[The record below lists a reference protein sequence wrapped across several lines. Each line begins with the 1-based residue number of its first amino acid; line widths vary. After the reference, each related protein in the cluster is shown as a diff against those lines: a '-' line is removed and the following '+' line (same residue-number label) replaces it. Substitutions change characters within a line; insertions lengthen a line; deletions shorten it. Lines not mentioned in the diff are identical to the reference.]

1 MVLEIGLAVLFTFC
15 GGTLM
20 KIVARLL
27 LIAIILSTCFTLASC
42 SVDFNINRLSFNT
55 KFRVSISDMDD
66 FSDLNFEIGVQS
78 FMYVKPFA
86 TKVNDDTY
94 KDIEITYNSENLV
107 CEYAYNTRKEVVFK
121 IYCHELTEGD
131 TLSITYKGKTVN
143 TTYTVSDYDF
153 EAHGYIIP
161 TSVDDLAIYPEFMD
175 MLLSLKYYE
184 YTDPYVGLWDKE
196 GVNPPTTPEEYE
208 KSVKYNDSYNYKYYL
223 YPYQRSDSGYI
234 DTGYTAYLKDSMYYP
249 EKFDAV
255 LEDPR
260 PTLDVYL
267 KFLKETDLSVGS
279 GKEEMYFFS
288 INYLVLDP
296 EGTDPEYSLYD
307 LRFSAKNKRYHNGFT
322 VEYGGKTYPSLIGIM
337 FEKHPEIF
345 FEYQLGDTT
354 VYVLCHS
361 SNGARAYFED
371 DTYFYW
377 LSAAYAND

>member
-1 MVLEIGLAVLFTFC
+1 
-15 GGTLM
+15 M

-27 LIAIILSTCFTLASC
+27 LMAIILSMCFTLTSC
-42 SVDFNINRLSFNT
+42 SVDFNINQLGFNT
-55 KFRVSISDMDD
+55 KFAVSVSDMDD

-78 FMYVKPFA
+78 YMYVKPFA

-107 CEYAYNTRKEVVFK
+107 CEYAYNTRKEIVFK
-121 IYCHELTEGD
+121 LYCHELTESD

-175 MLLSLKYYE
+175 MLLSLNYYE

-196 GVNPPTTPEEYE
+196 GGNPPTTPEEYE
-208 KSVKYNDSYNYKYYL
+208 KSVKYSSNSNSYNYKYYL

-255 LEDPR
+255 LEDPL
-260 PTLDVYL
+260 PNLAVYL
-267 KFLKETDLSVGS
+267 DFLKETDLSVGS
-279 GKEEMYFFS
+279 GKEEMYFFVICYS
-288 INYLVLDP
+288 VLDP
-296 EGTDPEYSLYD
+296 EDSLYD
-307 LRFSAKNKRYHNGFT
+307 LRFSAKNKKYHKGFT
-322 VEYGGKTYPSLIGIM
+322 VEYGGNTYLSWVGIM

-354 VYVLCHS
+354 VYVLCHG
-361 SNGARAYFED
+361 SNGAQAYFED
-371 DTYFYW
+371 DTYSYW
-377 LSAAYAND
+377 LSAAYTND